1 MKRPVIYYHLWR
13 EGDWLNV
20 NAQIFTKLVESGL
33 AEYADSINI
42 CINDTK
48 PIENIILHGIPEE
61 KVTFKRIRDTRT
73 EWPTLEILYDE
84 QVNETDVPVL
94 YLHSKG
100 ASYSPGDPRREAV
113 HTWVDGL
120 LYYLVED
127 WRTCFSMLRTG
138 ALSVGANKKDSPNP
152 HFSGNFW
159 WIMSDAIK
167 GLPNP
172 KMQLQTY
179 DNRFGAEFWIG
190 NIGTINLKNNGL
202 VGFDYLKV
210 IPRSIYVKDSKI
222 KREDRNIC
230 IHVDTQFDLGSF
242 KKEQLP
248 HDIYRNGFNSYA
260 RTYLEYIIDNYENLP
275 EYNYFLRTSQLVTH
289 TSNIFDIV
297 EKGTPAPFEL
307 LSRNILECNSKGEP
321 HHPGL
326 PIQRFWDAMYPEYS
340 CPETFKFGAGAQFVA
355 SRDKILENS
364 LDFYINVLQLV
375 STRINPL
382 EDFILERLWLSIFGE
397 KVAASI
403 LDFDLQVFI
412 FNYGLME
419 NAQKLYSQFEA
430 LGVNAVI
437 LDSDSGKDVPDL
449 EYIHA
454 FDNVYYSGLWN
465 EALNLFTGSHML
477 IVTSDVEIPDARK
490 LVNNAKMF
498 YKSDKAWIYAPNVNY
513 TFWDYETSALPD
525 YSRDVKIVP
534 NTDGMCWMLNSDAA
548 FSVGNIDIEIN
559 KIGFGI
565 DLLAAMFA
573 SREGK
578 IVGRDYS
585 ITVKHPQTRSYD
597 SGDAEK
603 QEFQWIESLGY
614 YREYIQYRNH
624 FAMSFLK
631 N

>member
-1 MKRPVIYYHLWR
+1 
-13 EGDWLNV
+13 
-20 NAQIFTKLVESGL
+20 
-33 AEYADSINI
+33 
-42 CINDTK
+42 
-48 PIENIILHGIPEE
+48 
-61 KVTFKRIRDTRT
+61 
-73 EWPTLEILYDE
+73 
-84 QVNETDVPVL
+84 
-94 YLHSKG
+94 
-100 ASYSPGDPRREAV
+100 
-113 HTWVDGL
+113 
-120 LYYLVED
+120 
-127 WRTCFSMLRTG
+127 MLRTG

-498 YKSDKAWIYAPNVNY
+498 YKSDNAWIYAPNVNY